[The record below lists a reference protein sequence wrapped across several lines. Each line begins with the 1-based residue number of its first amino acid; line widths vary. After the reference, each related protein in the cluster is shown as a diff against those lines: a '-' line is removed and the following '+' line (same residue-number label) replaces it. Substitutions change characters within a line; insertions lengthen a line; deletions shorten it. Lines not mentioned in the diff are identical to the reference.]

1 MSEMFGQS
9 NESGNRLMF
18 ASIVAGKFASKVKE
32 ENKSEAYDGD
42 SFLKANYRLRKNK
55 MGEEVLEYTFDSL
68 YGKVSRLEFRESN
81 YGEQLN
87 MSITNDKA
95 GMTVVISF
103 NLFNEDGD
111 TLQMAA
117 SSLGDQ
123 IGLVD
128 FNQEIEL
135 GLRKK
140 DGKVKGVAIT
150 QNGVYIPSFH
160 DNERFQKHVEDRPEA
175 TKKETLKGDK
185 WDFSAP
191 SAWQYEQ
198 IKAGVARL
206 ASELISS
213 PTNDDANK
221 TPDKEDS
228 ELIPF

>member
-32 ENKSEAYDGD
+32 ENKQEAYEGD
-42 SFLKANYRLRKNK
+42 QLKANYRLRKNK

-95 GMTVVISF
+95 GMTAVISF

-123 IGLVD
+123 IGLID
-128 FNQEIEL
+128 FNEEIEL

-160 DNERFQKHVEDRPEA
+160 DNERFQKHVEARPEA
-175 TKKETLKGDK
+175 TKKETLKGVK

-198 IKAGVARL
+198 IKASVDRL
-206 ASELISS
+206 ASDLTSNTVQENA
-213 PTNDDANK
+213 PKDQ
-221 TPDKEDS
+221 EDT
-228 ELIPF
+228 EVIPF